1 MAQLVKNGPAMQET
15 LVSFLGQEDP
25 LEEGMETHSNIL
37 SWRIPMERRAWQAT
51 VCGVKKSDMTEWL
64 STHTQPY

>member
-51 VCGVKKSDMTEWL
+51 VRGVEKSDMTEWL